1 MIFIPVGKSF
11 YVRDYYAQI
20 DDSREGEV
28 RIMAFY
34 APVLENG
41 KKEGE

>member
-1 MIFIPVGKSF
+1 MIFIPVGRSF
-11 YVRDYYAQI
+11 YVRDYYAQV
-20 DDSREGEV
+20 DDSKEEKV
-28 RIMAFY
+28 KISAIY